1 MQKKIAFM
9 GTPIFSVPILKNIYQ
24 NGYEIAAVY
33 TQPPRKSN
41 RGQKLE
47 KSKIHLLSETL
58 TLNTRTPEQLKN
70 NKSEYEYFK
79 NLDLDLVIIVAYG
92 IIIPKEFLT
101 LSKEGFVNLHAS
113 ILPQWRGAA
122 PIQRSIM
129 SQDKETGISV
139 MKINEKLDE
148 GDISHIFKID
158 IEENENAQSLSD
170 RLSILASEK
179 ISEIIDSILDKE
191 INFKSQDHSKATYA
205 KKIKK
210 TEGLINWNDNA
221 ENIIGKINGLIP
233 IPGAYF
239 NFKGE
244 RYKILKAIIG
254 NGIGKIGEVISD
266 KLEVVCRNNQTIKIL
281 EIQRQG
287 KKPQKIGEFM
297 LGSQI
302 RKGSV
307 LSNV

>member
-1 MQKKIAFM
+1 M

-47 KSKIHLLSETL
+47 KSPIHLLSETL

-191 INFKSQDHSKATYA
+191 INFKPQDHSKATYA

-221 ENIIGKINGLIP
+221 ENIIGKINGLFP
-233 IPGAYF
+233 YPAGYF
-239 NFKGE
+239 VYKGE
-244 RYKILKAIIG
+244 RYKILKAEKSFSKEKP
-254 NGIGKIGEVISD
+254 GKVLSNELEISCGENS
-266 KLEVVCRNNQTIKIL
+266 IKIL
-281 EIQRQG
+281 EIQREG
-287 KKPQKIGEFM
+287 KKPQKINEFM
-297 LGSQI
+297 PGSQI
-302 RKGSV
+302 TKGNNLIDV
-307 LSNV
+307 

>member
-24 NGYEIAAVY
+24 NGYEISAVY

-41 RGQKLE
+41 RGLKLE
-47 KSKIHLLSETL
+47 KSPIHSFAETI
-58 TLNTRTPEQLKN
+58 NFNVRTPDLLKN

-92 IIIPKEFLT
+92 IIIPKEFLS
-101 LSKEGFVNLHAS
+101 LSKEGFINLHAS
-113 ILPQWRGAA
+113 ILPKWRGAA

-139 MKINEKLDE
+139 MRINEKLDE
-148 GDISHIFKID
+148 GDVSHIFKISV
-158 IEENENAQSLSD
+158 EENENAEGLSD

-179 ISEIIDSILDKE
+179 ISEVIDSILDKQV
-191 INFKSQDHSKATYA
+191 NFKPQDHSKATYA
-205 KKIKK
+205 EKIKK
-210 TEGLINWNDNA
+210 SEGLIDWNDKA
-221 ENIIGKINGLIP
+221 ENIIGKINGLFP
-233 IPGAYF
+233 YPGGYF
-239 NFKGE
+239 IYKGE
-244 RYKILKAIIG
+244 RFKILKAQISF
-254 NGIGKIGEVISD
+254 NKDQPGKVISNY
-266 KLEVVCRNNQTIKIL
+266 LEISCGENSIKIL
-281 EIQRQG
+281 EIQREG
-287 KKPQKIGEFM
+287 KKPQKIDEFV

-302 RKGSV
+302 QKGTI

>member
-1 MQKKIAFM
+1 M

-47 KSKIHLLSETL
+47 KSPIHLLSETL

-101 LSKEGFVNLHAS
+101 LSKKGFINLHAS

-191 INFKSQDHSKATYA
+191 INFKPQDHSKATYA

-221 ENIIGKINGLIP
+221 ENIIGKINGLFP
-233 IPGAYF
+233 YPAGYF
-239 NFKGE
+239 VYKGE
-244 RYKILKAIIG
+244 RYKILKAEKYFSKEKP
-254 NGIGKIGEVISD
+254 GKVLSNELEISCGENS
-266 KLEVVCRNNQTIKIL
+266 IKIL
-281 EIQRQG
+281 EIQREG
-287 KKPQKIGEFM
+287 KKPQKINEFM
-297 LGSQI
+297 PGSQI
-302 RKGSV
+302 TKGNNLIDV
-307 LSNV
+307 

>member
-1 MQKKIAFM
+1 M
-9 GTPIFSVPILKNIYQ
+9 GTPIFSAPILKNIYQ
-24 NGYEIAAVY
+24 NGYEISAIY

-47 KSKIHLLSETL
+47 KSPIHLLSETL
-58 TLNTRTPEQLKN
+58 TLNTRTPDQLKN

-101 LSKEGFVNLHAS
+101 LSKEGFINLHAS

-158 IEENENAQSLSD
+158 IEENENAQSLSE

-179 ISEIIDSILDKE
+179 ISEVIDSILDKE
-191 INFKSQDHSKATYA
+191 INFKPQDHSKATYA

-210 TEGLINWNDNA
+210 TEGLINWNDKA
-221 ENIIGKINGLIP
+221 ENIIGKINGLFP
-233 IPGAYF
+233 YPGGYF
-239 NFKGE
+239 VYKGE
-244 RYKILKAIIG
+244 RYKILKAEKYFSKEKP
-254 NGIGKIGEVISD
+254 GKVLSNELEISCGENS
-266 KLEVVCRNNQTIKIL
+266 IKIL
-281 EIQRQG
+281 EIQREG
-287 KKPQKIGEFM
+287 KKPQKINEFM
-297 LGSQI
+297 PGSQI
-302 RKGSV
+302 TKGNNLIDV
-307 LSNV
+307 